1 MVPST
6 NRSLGSGTQELLRS
20 LVFLASVYKL
30 EGISHGLEVNVI
42 GAKWSWR
49 AGRWQLP
56 RSGLPAVLRTGE
68 LGKDQLRQAKREK
81 ILF

>member
-1 MVPST
+1 MEHKSCSEVWSY
-6 NRSLGSGTQELLRS
+6 RLL
-20 LVFLASVYKL
+20 LKL
-30 EGISHGLEVNVI
+30 QGISLGLEVIVI
-42 GAKWSWR
+42 GGKWSWR
-49 AGRWQLP
+49 VGRWQLP